1 MDIRI
6 SMLLLSLGYLCYCI
20 NSDPEP
26 VSELDLD
33 KLAGR
38 WYSVSPIY
46 ILEIYNCNI
55 LNVNGYKLYKLIIN
69 FTHACKVQP
78 HYHSILIT
86 ELLSLADVEKYV
98 PMY

>member
-46 ILEIYNCNI
+46 ILEI
-55 LNVNGYKLYKLIIN
+55 
-69 FTHACKVQP
+69 
-78 HYHSILIT
+78 
-86 ELLSLADVEKYV
+86 
-98 PMY
+98 